1 MNFMQH
7 FRVAI
12 IFARKFSDI
21 TGNMGNVDAS
31 EALLV
36 QLLLTLF
43 VSTNC
48 TAENNFH
55 IRI

>member
-7 FRVAI
+7 FQFAI
-12 IFARKFSDI
+12 LAMKFSDI

-31 EALLV
+31 EALLL

-43 VSTNC
+43 VSTTC
-48 TAENNFH
+48 TV
-55 IRI
+55 

>member
-7 FRVAI
+7 FQVA

-36 QLLLTLF
+36 QPLLTLF

-55 IRI
+55 TRI